1 MDWFSMVREI
11 KITKHVNLL
20 LPLKDLE
27 KFPIFQKQQLIQ
39 SCELYLTKLEAKLAL
54 DHLIKFVLHK
64 MNYNF
69 SLRSNLITSTEAKLS
84 LWSK

>member
-1 MDWFSMVREI
+1 MDWLSMVREI

-27 KFPIFQKQQLIQ
+27 KFLIFQKQQLIQ

-54 DHLIKFVLHK
+54 DH
-64 MNYNF
+64 
-69 SLRSNLITSTEAKLS
+69 
-84 LWSK
+84 

>member
-27 KFPIFQKQQLIQ
+27 KFLIFQKQQLIQ
-39 SCELYLTKLEAKLAL
+39 SGELYLTKLEAKLAL
-54 DHLIKFVLHK
+54 DH
-64 MNYNF
+64 
-69 SLRSNLITSTEAKLS
+69 
-84 LWSK
+84 